1 MGENKQSIHYLK
13 SRNSD
18 FLAGTDLEIFEL
30 EGKPK
35 VLTVKNVEYKEN
47 FNVNGRNKPK
57 GIVMYFEEPYAK
69 PFIVN
74 PTNSRIINDKTG
86 VIDAKKWI
94 GFSIEFYF
102 NNTVEMKVSK
112 SETIKGGVRIKNV
125 NVNGLVPP
133 LEDIAT
139 RIEKSTNRVE
149 VMAIWNKLSESE
161 QITYKDAVTEKYKTL
176 K

>member
-1 MGENKQSIHYLK
+1 MSDTPIHYLK

-30 EGKPK
+30 EGKSK
-35 VLTVKNVEYKEN
+35 ILTVKNVEFKEN
-47 FNVNGRNKPK
+47 FNVNGRNKAK
-57 GIVMYFEEPYAK
+57 GLVMYFEEPYAK
-69 PFIVN
+69 PLIVN

-112 SETIKGGVRIKNV
+112 SETIKGGIMIKNV

-133 LEDIAT
+133 LEDIVT
-139 RIEKSTNRVE
+139 RVAKCTNKAE
-149 VMAIWNKLSESE
+149 VMAIWNKLSENE
-161 QITYKDAVTEKYKTL
+161 QITHKELVTEKYKAL